1 MESDNKVKP
10 VKVTAKDWERM
21 RGVFAKYNSSASKT
35 IKDKDKA
42 IARFAVGAVMCAVYE
57 VSEVKRG
64 MFGSAIFTVKRDTVL
79 DNIKDT
85 DLHDDY
91 MFRVYVAQFGNTAL
105 DCGATIEE
113 IQATIGAIWPEF
125 RAKYNEAVDKYRE
138 AERQKAEAARIA
150 KEEAERAEKERME
163 KVRNCKTEAEFISLT
178 KYDLSKEEALIWVE
192 KFGKKF
198 KKNQSNYRYTNTWHY
213 SMGRIGCTHAE
224 LQKWSNAKQEWKKT
238 ESRPDWRPLAVC
250 HGYTSGVPSYMGGD
264 FSYTTVVQD
273 WRDLNSSRSDYDDE
287 TFTIYKHPHQY

>member
-1 MESDNKVKP
+1 MESNNKVKP

-21 RGVFAKYNSSASKT
+21 RGVLLKSNSSASKT
-35 IKDKDKA
+35 IKDMDKA
-42 IARFAVGAVMCAVYE
+42 VTRFAVGCVLCAVHKITEYNQCAYYPFKYE
-57 VSEVKRG
+57 
-64 MFGSAIFTVKRDTVL
+64 RDSVL
-79 DNIKDT
+79 DNINGLGIYSKYKF
-85 DLHDDY
+85 DDY
-91 MFRVYVAQFGNTAL
+91 VVPFGKTAMEL
-105 DCGATIEE
+105 GATIEQ
-113 IQATIGAIWPEF
+113 INATIDTIWPTFRKEF
-125 RAKYNEAVDKYRE
+125 DMAVDLYNKQKA
-138 AERQKAEAARIA
+138 AEAEAARLA
-150 KEEAERAEKERME
+150 KEEAERKEAERME

-198 KKNQSNYRYTNTWHY
+198 KKNQSNYRYTNTWKTWQ
-213 SMGRIGCTHAE
+213 GRIGCTHAE

-273 WRDLNSSRSDYDDE
+273 WRDLNNARSDYDNE

>member
-1 MESDNKVKP
+1 MESNDKVKA
-10 VKVTAKDWERM
+10 VKITGKDWERM
-21 RGVFAKYNSSASKT
+21 RGVLLKRNASASKT
-35 IKDKDKA
+35 IKDVDKA
-42 IARFAVGAVMCAVYE
+42 VARFAVGCVLCAIHKITEYNQCAYYPFKYE
-57 VSEVKRG
+57 
-64 MFGSAIFTVKRDTVL
+64 RDSVL
-79 DNIKDT
+79 DNINGLGIYSKYSF
-85 DLHDDY
+85 DDY
-91 MFRVYVAQFGNTAL
+91 VVPFGKTAMEL
-105 DCGATIEE
+105 GATIEQ
-113 IQATIGAIWPEF
+113 INATIDTIWPTFRKEF
-125 RAKYNEAVDKYRE
+125 DMAVDLYNKQKA
-138 AERQKAEAARIA
+138 AEAEAARLA
-150 KEEAERAEKERME
+150 KEEAERKEAERMD
-163 KVRNCKTEAEFISLT
+163 KVRNCTTEAEFISLT
-178 KYDLSKEEALIWVE
+178 KYELSKEEALIWVE

-273 WRDLNSSRSDYDDE
+273 WRDLNGSRSDYDDE